1 MWMILSCLIHLGELN
16 CLMLQDFKI
25 RYFRFNMI
33 SSSDFHDQPPS
44 YVDVLRTNR
53 LGAEPPP
60 PYQSQEAINA
70 TNISERENP

>member
-1 MWMILSCLIHLGELN
+1 
-16 CLMLQDFKI
+16 
-25 RYFRFNMI
+25 MI
-33 SSSDFHDQPPS
+33 SSGDFHEQPPS

-70 TNISERENP
+70 TNNSERENL